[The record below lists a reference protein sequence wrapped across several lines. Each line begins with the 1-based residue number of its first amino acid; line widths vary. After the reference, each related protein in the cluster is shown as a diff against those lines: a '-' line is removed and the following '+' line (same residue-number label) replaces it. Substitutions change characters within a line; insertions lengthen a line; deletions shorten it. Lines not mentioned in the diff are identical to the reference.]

1 LCVRGVVCSCF
12 YCYPIALQR
21 LPWLCPPSPLTISS
35 TSALS
40 SLPHYREV
48 FKAQF
53 HSHVYHTAQPKVC
66 PPTHPLLLF
75 TIPQPNLLLL
85 PSGNIQSYDC
95 LYSSYTLIYCN
106 TTYISRLIV
115 GKLGTLQGNVP
126 AEDGDG
132 QTRPTVYTSSF
143 YHRTWLKTSCSTLL
157 CKYFLAESSNMHV
170 GCVRILDL
178 PLLEPLGEAVSLLQK
193 EALLVWCVHVAT
205 LHEGMVLGLTERGR
219 YAGGVGKRRK
229 KGEVTA

>member
-1 LCVRGVVCSCF
+1 MVLFCSCF
-12 YCYPIALQR
+12 YCYPIALQQ
-21 LPWLCPPSPLTISS
+21 LPWLCPPSLLTITS
-35 TSALS
+35 TPALS
-40 SLPHYREV
+40 SLPHYLEV
-48 FKAQF
+48 FKAQL
-53 HSHVYHTAQPKVC
+53 HSHVYHTAQPKVR
-66 PPTHPLLLF
+66 PPTHPLLPY

-85 PSGNIQSYDC
+85 PSGNIQSYVC
-95 LYSSYTLIYCN
+95 SYSSYTLIYCN

-143 YHRTWLKTSCSTLL
+143 YHRTWLKTSCSALL

-170 GCVRILDL
+170 GCVCILDL

-205 LHEGMVLGLTERGR
+205 LHEGMVLGLTERER
-219 YAGGVGKRRK
+219 YAGGR
-229 KGEVTA
+229 